1 MQDENAFISLLKDR
15 LQQPLPGRDAQERM
29 GARVKAMPTTVPA
42 DAKPSAVL
50 CLFFLKEEEWNILFI
65 KRTVDGNAHSGQISF
80 PGGRQDPEDA
90 DLKATAL
97 REAHEEVGVMS
108 ADVTVIGSL
117 TQLYIP
123 VSNFQVFPF
132 IGYSDRQPNY
142 NTSKS
147 EVAYIL
153 EVPIKALFDEDNK
166 ITTEVRPSSMP
177 GLVMKVPAYNLEN
190 DSFIWG
196 ATAMILSE
204 LEEVING
211 SHSYPTNPSPSEGD
225 LS

>member
-1 MQDENAFISLLKDR
+1 LQDKTEFISLLQTR
-15 LQQPLPGRDAQERM
+15 LQHPLPGRDAQERM
-29 GARVKAMPTTVPA
+29 GARVKSMPATIPA

-50 CLFFLKEEEWNILFI
+50 CLFFPLAGEWNILFI
-65 KRTVDGNAHSGQISF
+65 KRTVDGHAHSGQISF
-80 PGGRQDPEDA
+80 PGGRQEPEDA

-97 REAHEEVGVMS
+97 REAQEEVGVMS
-108 ADVTVIGSL
+108 ADVEIIGSL

-132 IGYSDRQPNY
+132 VGYSQQQPKY

-153 EVPIKALFDEDNK
+153 EIPVKKLFHKDNK

-177 GLVMKVPAYNLEN
+177 GLVMNVPAYNLEN

-204 LEEVING
+204 LEEIIKTV
-211 SHSYPTNPSPSEGD
+211 
-225 LS
+225 